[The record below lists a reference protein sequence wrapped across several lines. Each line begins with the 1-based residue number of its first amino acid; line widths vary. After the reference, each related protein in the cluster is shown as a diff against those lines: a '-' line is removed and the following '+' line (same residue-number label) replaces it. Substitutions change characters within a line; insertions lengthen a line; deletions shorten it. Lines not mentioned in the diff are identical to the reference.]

1 MEEIEI
7 LSWKTLDALRNKAK
21 IIERIGDLQSE
32 YGLSIFCQIEDDYLE
47 LFYSDFESNY
57 LRRYEDEEEFEKAIE
72 QRKEDIGGG
81 HYGDNLISYREDEEE
96 YGYEEEEESEEF

>member
-7 LSWKTLDALRNKAK
+7 LSWKTLDALKEKAK
-21 IIERIGDLQSE
+21 IIEKIGDLQSE

-72 QRKEDIGGG
+72 QRKEEIGEA
-81 HYGDNLISYREDEEE
+81 R
-96 YGYEEEEESEEF
+96 YEEEGEEGYEYEEEPEEF

>member
-7 LSWKTLDALRNKAK
+7 LSWKTLDALKEKAK
-21 IIERIGDLQSE
+21 IIEKIGDLQSE

-57 LRRYEDEEEFEKAIE
+57 LRRYEDGEEFEKAIE
-72 QRKEDIGGG
+72 QRKEEIGEAR
-81 HYGDNLISYREDEEE
+81 YEDELIGYGEE
-96 YGYEEEEESEEF
+96 GEEGYEYEEEPEEF

>member
-7 LSWKTLDALRNKAK
+7 LSWKTLDALKEKAK
-21 IIERIGDLQSE
+21 IIEKIGDLQSE

-57 LRRYEDEEEFEKAIE
+57 LRRYEDEEELEKAIE
-72 QRKEDIGGG
+72 QRKEEIGEAR
-81 HYGDNLISYREDEEE
+81 YEDELI
-96 YGYEEEEESEEF
+96 GYSEESEEGYEYEEEPEEF

>member
-7 LSWKTLDALRNKAK
+7 FSWKTLDALKEKAK
-21 IIERIGDLQSE
+21 IIEKIGDLQSE

-72 QRKEDIGGG
+72 QRKEEIGESR
-81 HYGDNLISYREDEEE
+81 YEDNLI
-96 YGYEEEEESEEF
+96 GYNEESEEEFEYEGEPEEF

>member
-7 LSWKTLDALRNKAK
+7 LSWKTLDALKEKAK
-21 IIERIGDLQSE
+21 IIEKIGDLQSE

-72 QRKEDIGGG
+72 QRKEEIGEAR
-81 HYGDNLISYREDEEE
+81 YEDELI
-96 YGYEEEEESEEF
+96 GYEEEGEEGYEYEEEPEEF

>member
-7 LSWKTLDALRNKAK
+7 LSWKTLDALKEKAK
-21 IIERIGDLQSE
+21 IIEKIGDLQSE

-72 QRKEDIGGG
+72 QRKEEIGEAR
-81 HYGDNLISYREDEEE
+81 YEDELIGYNEE
-96 YGYEEEEESEEF
+96 GEEEFEYEEEPEEF